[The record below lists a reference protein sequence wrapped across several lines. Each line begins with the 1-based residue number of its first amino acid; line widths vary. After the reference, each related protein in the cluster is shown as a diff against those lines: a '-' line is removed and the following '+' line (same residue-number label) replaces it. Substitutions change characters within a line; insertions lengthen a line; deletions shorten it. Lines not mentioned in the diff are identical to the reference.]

1 VQIIEAKN
9 KTLEGLKGKIVDET
23 KNTFAIE
30 TTKGLKKI
38 LKKEVTLLFKTKS
51 GSVKI
56 EGEVLVGRPE
66 ERIKQ
71 KKKLVKR
78 W

>member
-1 VQIIEAKN
+1 MQIIEAKN